1 MSEDGDVTGF
11 RVQSGRLFLHDSPVE
26 TVPIDDLLT
35 SFIDFLRSFRRP
47 VVLAAHNV
55 MRFDAPVLTRVMKKY
70 DLFLQFQQV
79 VSGFLDTFLLSK
91 RLFPGISG
99 YSQVSLVRNFLGK
112 SYDAHN
118 AEEDAKMLQEL
129 YNVWRP
135 DQSRVMANTFK
146 VNENK
151 IKSKPVCVRI
161 ELQLLQLYIICF
173 TDDQSTRGMSRVHF
187 RSVCFFFFLVAKQ
200 LILKA

>member
-1 MSEDGDVTGF
+1 MHVFALTCVYFCLCSDTSRCDITQLAAVCEERVFNKYTVPQQNIDKGATEVTGF

-91 RLFPGISG
+91 RLFPRISG

-146 VNENK
+146 VNEK
-151 IKSKPVCVRI
+151 YS
-161 ELQLLQLYIICF
+161 Y
-173 TDDQSTRGMSRVHF
+173 
-187 RSVCFFFFLVAKQ
+187 
-200 LILKA
+200 

>member
-1 MSEDGDVTGF
+1 MADKIIVFFDLEATGLDTSRCDIIQLAAVCEERVFNKYTVPQQNLTESATEVTGF
-11 RVQSGRLFLHDSPVE
+11 RVQSGRLFRRDSPVE
-26 TVPIDDLLT
+26 TVPIHDLLT

-47 VVLAAHNV
+47 VVLAAHSV

-146 VNENK
+146 VNEK
-151 IKSKPVCVRI
+151 YS
-161 ELQLLQLYIICF
+161 Y
-173 TDDQSTRGMSRVHF
+173 
-187 RSVCFFFFLVAKQ
+187 
-200 LILKA
+200 

>member
-1 MSEDGDVTGF
+1 MADKIIVFIDLETTGLDTSRCDITQLAAVCEESVFNKYTVPQQNIDKGATEVTGF

-146 VNENK
+146 VNEK
-151 IKSKPVCVRI
+151 
-161 ELQLLQLYIICF
+161 YF
-173 TDDQSTRGMSRVHF
+173 Y
-187 RSVCFFFFLVAKQ
+187 
-200 LILKA
+200 